1 MPLVDQ
7 IANRL
12 AHQMGA
18 DGIAFKFVLFQLF
31 PFAFAVAA
39 VFKKSSKLNLPK
51 AKLMF
56 TACLPTAFMA
66 PQKEHL

>member
-1 MPLVDQ
+1 MAMLLRV
-7 IANRL
+7 
-12 AHQMGA
+12 
-18 DGIAFKFVLFQLF
+18 
-31 PFAFAVAA
+31 AVAA

-56 TACLPTAFMA
+56 TACLPTAFMV